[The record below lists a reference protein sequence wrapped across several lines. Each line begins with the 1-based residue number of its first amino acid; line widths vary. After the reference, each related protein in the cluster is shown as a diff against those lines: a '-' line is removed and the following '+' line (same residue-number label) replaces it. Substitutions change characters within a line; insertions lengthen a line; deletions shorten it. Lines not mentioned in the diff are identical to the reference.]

1 MHRIVPLS
9 LVLAA
14 LAAGPAWAQGSADAQ
29 ATLDLADAILIARD
43 NSLAAQQNRQQ
54 LKVTEAD
61 RAVAVSSVLP
71 SVNLQ
76 TTANY
81 NKLPASEAAA
91 FGGGA
96 FGGVVGFPSSGTAVD
111 TTISAQQVIF
121 DAFATRDTLAIYDQQ
136 LRIGALAVQQAEQEA
151 MANTAVAYFDVLRAE
166 GLAGVSAD
174 GVKQAQEHL
183 HLGELRLKAGTGTRA
198 EVLQLRAQLA
208 NAQGNLTQARNQV
221 NIARLNLA
229 NLLNAPVGDRP
240 LAGSPAV
247 PALPVDLAHDL
258 APGVERRPEVQQL
271 LAKTVADQTRV
282 SQESRALW
290 PNLTAVGQY
299 SQRDLNEGSFTAGLR
314 LQWSLF
320 DSFKVRNRMESALD
334 AARVDQI
341 QAEQTRQRVALEIR
355 QQYQTREEAR
365 TRILSAR
372 EGLASAQEAY
382 RLAVKRY
389 QVGIAT
395 TFEVTDVQNTLVQSG
410 NNYVQALNDLRTAEV
425 RLAKAL
431 GLDLAQYL
439 AGKQAAKPLP
449 H

>member
-1 MHRIVPLS
+1 MRV
-9 LVLAA
+9 VLTTAVLLA
-14 LAAGPAWAQGSADAQ
+14 LAGPAWAQGDA
-29 ATLDLADAILIARD
+29 APLDLAEAVLLARD
-43 NSLAAQQNRQQ
+43 NSLAAQQNRSQ
-54 LKVTEAD
+54 LKVTESD

-71 SVNLQ
+71 SVSLQ
-76 TTANY
+76 TAANY
-81 NKLPASEAAA
+81 NRLPASQAAA

-96 FGGVVGFPSSGTAVD
+96 FGGVVGFPTSGTAVD

-136 LRIGALAVQQAEQEA
+136 LRIGALSIQQAEQEA

-208 NAQGNLTQARNQV
+208 NAQGNLTQSRNQV
-221 NIARLNLA
+221 NLARMNLA

-240 LAGSPAV
+240 LASAPVV
-247 PALPVDLAHDL
+247 PTLPVDLAKDL
-258 APGVERRPEVQQL
+258 SPGVERRPEVLQL
-271 LAKTVADQTRV
+271 VAKTEADQTRV

-290 PNLTAVGQY
+290 PNLTATSSY
-299 SQRDLNEGSFTAGLR
+299 SQRDLNEGQFAAGLK
-314 LQWSLF
+314 LQWALF
-320 DSFKVRNRMESALD
+320 DSFKVRNRMESALNS
-334 AARVDQI
+334 ARVDQI
-341 QAEQTRQRVALEIR
+341 QAEQTRQKVALEIR

-365 TRILSAR
+365 TRIQSAR

-389 QVGIAT
+389 KVGVAT
-395 TFEVTDVQNTLVQSG
+395 TFEVTDVQNTLIQSG
-410 NNYVQALNDLRTAEV
+410 NNYVQATNDLRAAEV

-439 AGKQAAKPLP
+439 GGKPAGR
-449 H
+449 

>member
-1 MHRIVPLS
+1 MMRLVPA
-9 LVLAA
+9 LAA
-14 LAAGPAWAQGSADAQ
+14 LVVLVAGPALAQGEAA
-29 ATLDLADAILIARD
+29 LDLAEAVLLARD

-61 RAVAVSSVLP
+61 RAVAVSTVLP
-71 SVNLQ
+71 SVSLQ
-76 TTANY
+76 TSANY
-81 NKLPASEAAA
+81 NRLPASQAAA

-96 FGGVVGFPSSGTAVD
+96 FGGVVGFPTSGTAVD

-183 HLGELRLKAGTGTRA
+183 RLGNLRLKAGTGTRA

-221 NIARLNLA
+221 NIARMNLA

-240 LAGSPAV
+240 LASAPVVSP
-247 PALPVDLAHDL
+247 LPVDLAHDL
-258 APGVERRPEVQQL
+258 AAGVERRPEVQQL
-271 LAKTVADQTRV
+271 VAKAAADQTRV

-290 PNLTAVGQY
+290 PNLTATSSY
-299 SQRDLNEGSFTAGLR
+299 SQRDLNEGQFAAGLR
-314 LQWSLF
+314 LSWSLF
-320 DSFKVRNRMESALD
+320 DSFKVRNRMESALNS
-334 AARVDQI
+334 ARVDQI
-341 QAEQTRQRVALEIR
+341 QAEQARQRVALEIR
-355 QQYQTREEAR
+355 QQYQTREEAK
-365 TRILSAR
+365 TRVLSAR

-382 RLAVKRY
+382 RLALKRY
-389 QVGIAT
+389 AVGVAT
-395 TFEVTDVQNTLVQSG
+395 TFEVTDVQNTLLQSG
-410 NNYVQALNDLRTAEV
+410 NNYVQALDDLRASEV

-431 GLDLAQYL
+431 GLDLAEYL
-439 AGKQAAKPLP
+439 GGKHAAKPLRS
-449 H
+449 